1 MVELPHEDGV
11 RKQHVDSHDMLHDV
25 PFGFVA
31 IAQFVD
37 RSTRTDKPEIG
48 TPSVEGR
55 EIVVENLADRVFMQ
69 NAKMV

>member
-48 TPSVEGR
+48 TPSNDAAVEVMKR
-55 EIVVENLADRVFMQ
+55 SQIVGS
-69 NAKMV
+69 